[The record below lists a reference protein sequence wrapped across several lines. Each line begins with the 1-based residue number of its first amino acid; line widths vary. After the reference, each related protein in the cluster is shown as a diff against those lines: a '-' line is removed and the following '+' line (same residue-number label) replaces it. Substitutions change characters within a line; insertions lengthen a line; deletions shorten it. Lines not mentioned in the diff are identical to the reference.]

1 MYNIHDGTSI
11 TTACTW
17 WLSRDWTA
25 RGVDKNSWRYLH
37 GTKRRIAARLIRH
50 KEWMAGW
57 TARTLGKSAAK
68 SPAVAHLHE
77 CSPPRTSSRGRWPR
91 RHHVARERCLFFAS
105 KHLTCLIWNNHPAV
119 NLPRAIRLSSSSPPA
134 LPGSFPSIALCHF
147 FIQIS
152 LAYRPT
158 GIRVYLRVGRSCS
171 WERISDDAIKLIV
184 I

>member
-1 MYNIHDGTSI
+1 M
-11 TTACTW
+11 W

-25 RGVDKNSWRYLH
+25 RGRGEGEGEGVDKDSWRYLR

-50 KEWMAGW
+50 KEWTAGW

-77 CSPPRTSSRGRWPR
+77 CSPPQTSSRGRWPR

-119 NLPRAIRLSSSSPPA
+119 NLPRAIRLSLSSPPA
-134 LPGSFPSIALCHF
+134 PPGSYSFALCHS
-147 FIQIS
+147 FIQNLVGI
-152 LAYRPT
+152 YWPT
-158 GIRVYLRVGRSCS
+158 GIRVYLRVVRSRS
-171 WERISDDAIKLIV
+171 WERISDDVIKIDCYLN
-184 I
+184 